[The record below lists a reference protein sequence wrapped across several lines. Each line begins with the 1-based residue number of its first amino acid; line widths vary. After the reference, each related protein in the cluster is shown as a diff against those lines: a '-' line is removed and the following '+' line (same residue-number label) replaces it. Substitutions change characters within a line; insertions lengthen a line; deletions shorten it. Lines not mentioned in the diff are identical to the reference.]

1 MLESFLGLSLDGVAY
16 RCLWLDALTA
26 KVRGSGRIVKVGVV
40 VATAVSA
47 EGQREILRMDMETSE
62 DGSFWLACCGLWP
75 PEDSAAWNWWT
86 SMPAAG

>member
-1 MLESFLGLSLDGVAY
+1 MPESFLGLSLDGVAY

-62 DGSFWLACCGLWP
+62 DSSFWLALLRSLATRG
-75 PEDSAAWNWWT
+75 SAAWNWWT